1 MMFVSTEYNSNISKI
16 PLKLWSMRITLKVQL
31 TNRLNN
37 KY

>member
-1 MMFVSTEYNSNISKI
+1 MMFVYTEYNSYISKI
-16 PLKLWSMRITLKVQL
+16 QLKFRSMRITLKVQL